1 MKRRQFDR
9 LVARVI
15 ENLPE
20 QFAALL
26 DNVVVVTMDEPSHE
40 TLVEAGVPEGETLLG
55 LYEGVPLTERSSE
68 YGLVPPDR
76 ITIYQKP
83 IEESCNSDTLVEEQI
98 RRTVLHEL
106 AHFFGIDEARMD
118 EIEGRW
124 DKSDD

>member
-20 QFAALL
+20 EFASLL
-26 DNVVVVTMDEPSHE
+26 DNVVVVTMDEPSRE
-40 TLVEAGVPEGETLLG
+40 TLAETGVPEGETLLG

-83 IEESCNSDTLVEEQI
+83 IEESCDSATLVEEQI

>member
-20 QFAALL
+20 EFAALL
-26 DNVVVVTMDEPSHE
+26 DNVVVVTMDEPSRE
-40 TLVEAGVPEGETLLG
+40 TLIEAGIPEGETILG

-83 IEESCNSDTLVEEQI
+83 IEESCDSATLVEEQI